1 MRFLEMRDVHH
12 TFRGYDEHCN
22 MPSGHILNVKDAGD
36 VPVAKP
42 PKEAVSSH
50 VGSLHVIML
59 AISDMHSSRI
69 RSVDQLVDLPAHFI
83 IAYEITVWYLRSC
96 VNCNAAAQ

>member
-1 MRFLEMRDVHH
+1 
-12 TFRGYDEHCN
+12 
-22 MPSGHILNVKDAGD
+22 MPSGHILNVKDAVSVAPSSARGD

-42 PKEAVSSH
+42 SKEAVSSY
-50 VGSLHVIML
+50 VGSPHVMML

-83 IAYEITVWYLRSC
+83 IAYELLVWYL
-96 VNCNAAAQ
+96 